1 MSREQELLNQAIEQL
16 KAILD
21 SKSYIER
28 VKIDNNEDTNYEGKT
43 ITISVDYEPKQ
54 QVNVIGADFDFEKGN
69 VATPW
74 TPAPE
79 DIIELSNLME
89 TEKKTINN

>member
-1 MSREQELLNQAIEQL
+1 MSREQELLSQAIEQL

-43 ITISVDYEPKQ
+43 ITISVDYEPKE
-54 QVNVIGADFDFEKGN
+54 QVNVIGADFDE
-69 VATPW
+69 
-74 TPAPE
+74 E
-79 DIIELSNLME
+79 DN
-89 TEKKTINN
+89 K

>member
-1 MSREQELLNQAIEQL
+1 MMSREEVLLNQAIEQL

-21 SKSYIER
+21 NKSYIER

-54 QVNVIGADFDFEKGN
+54 QVNVIGADFDE
-69 VATPW
+69 
-74 TPAPE
+74 E
-79 DIIELSNLME
+79 DN
-89 TEKKTINN
+89 K

>member
-1 MSREQELLNQAIEQL
+1 MSREQELLSQAIEQL

-43 ITISVDYEPKQ
+43 ITISVDCEPKEH
-54 QVNVIGADFDFEKGN
+54 VNAIGADFDE
-69 VATPW
+69 
-74 TPAPE
+74 E
-79 DIIELSNLME
+79 DN
-89 TEKKTINN
+89 K

>member
-1 MSREQELLNQAIEQL
+1 MSREQGLLNQAIEQL

-43 ITISVDYEPKQ
+43 ISISVDYETKE
-54 QVNVIGADFDFEKGN
+54 QVNVIGADFDE
-69 VATPW
+69 
-74 TPAPE
+74 E
-79 DIIELSNLME
+79 DN
-89 TEKKTINN
+89 K

>member
-1 MSREQELLNQAIEQL
+1 MSREQGLLNQAIEQL

-54 QVNVIGADFDFEKGN
+54 QVNVIGADFDE
-69 VATPW
+69 
-74 TPAPE
+74 E
-79 DIIELSNLME
+79 DN
-89 TEKKTINN
+89 K